1 MRVKIAPL
9 RKQASIEE
17 RQAHEKATKELA
29 DFKAANAERA
39 IYACETHA
47 NANEGARDPE
57 KTRLICPAQAGKV
70 RCTSCPMSMRLPDDR
85 PMVVDPPELATA
97 PKACRQKTVTIPGWV
112 TSKLR
117 QRHTWGSDAW
127 IESYARR
134 THIEGFF
141 GNLRDPSNQNISRG
155 FCRVVGLVKTSLMVT
170 FEVMAA
176 NLRILRQWAKR
187 VQNFSD
193 PLCVEYPEDQGF
205 EELDSSAEMQLTL
218 PLLGEHPPNVTLV

>member
-1 MRVKIAPL
+1 VRVKIAPL

-97 PKACRQKTVTIPGWV
+97 PKACRRANSVNVTPGVV
-112 TSKLR
+112 TPGLS
-117 QRHTWGSDAW
+117 
-127 IESYARR
+127 R
-134 THIEGFF
+134 THDVRTLKASLAIFAT
-141 GNLRDPSNQNISRG
+141 LAI
-155 FCRVVGLVKTSLMVT
+155 KTS
-170 FEVMAA
+170 A
-176 NLRILRQWAKR
+176 
-187 VQNFSD
+187 
-193 PLCVEYPEDQGF
+193 G
-205 EELDSSAEMQLTL
+205 DSVVS
-218 PLLGEHPPNVTLV
+218 

>member
-85 PMVVDPPELATA
+85 PVVVDPPELATA

-117 QRHTWGSDAW
+117 QRHTWGTPGLS
-127 IESYARR
+127 R
-134 THIEGFF
+134 THDVRTLKASLAIFAT
-141 GNLRDPSNQNISRG
+141 LAI
-155 FCRVVGLVKTSLMVT
+155 KTS
-170 FEVMAA
+170 A
-176 NLRILRQWAKR
+176 
-187 VQNFSD
+187 
-193 PLCVEYPEDQGF
+193 G
-205 EELDSSAEMQLTL
+205 DSVVS
-218 PLLGEHPPNVTLV
+218 